1 MALGTSIV
9 DVVLIIAIM
18 FAAGEVTGLT
28 GFGFA
33 LVSTTTLAIVLDPET
48 AVVIAI
54 LPVPVTNISTSQ
66 SSPAD
71 CFENLSSVAKSVP
84 SNC

>member
-28 GFGFA
+28 SFGFA

-54 LPVPVTNISTSQ
+54 LPVLATNIELITELDRERLGRCMSR
-66 SSPAD
+66 
-71 CFENLSSVAKSVP
+71 F
-84 SNC
+84 

>member
-18 FAAGEVTGLT
+18 FVAGEVTGLT
-28 GFGFA
+28 SFGFA

-54 LPVPVTNISTSQ
+54 LPVLATNIELVTELDRERLGRCMSR
-66 SSPAD
+66 
-71 CFENLSSVAKSVP
+71 F
-84 SNC
+84 

>member
-18 FAAGEVTGLT
+18 FAADEVTGLT

-54 LPVPVTNISTSQ
+54 LPVPATNIELVTELDRERLGRCMSR
-66 SSPAD
+66 
-71 CFENLSSVAKSVP
+71 F
-84 SNC
+84 

>member
-54 LPVPVTNISTSQ
+54 LPVPATNIELVTELDRERLGRCMSR
-66 SSPAD
+66 
-71 CFENLSSVAKSVP
+71 F
-84 SNC
+84 

>member
-54 LPVPVTNISTSQ
+54 LPVPVTNIELVTELDRERLGRCMSR
-66 SSPAD
+66 
-71 CFENLSSVAKSVP
+71 F
-84 SNC
+84 

>member
-28 GFGFA
+28 SFGFA

-54 LPVPVTNISTSQ
+54 LPVPVTNIELVTELDRERLGRCMSR
-66 SSPAD
+66 
-71 CFENLSSVAKSVP
+71 F
-84 SNC
+84 

>member
-18 FAAGEVTGLT
+18 FVAGEVTGLT

-54 LPVPVTNISTSQ
+54 LPVPATNIELVTELDRERLGRCMSR
-66 SSPAD
+66 
-71 CFENLSSVAKSVP
+71 F
-84 SNC
+84 

>member
-18 FAAGEVTGLT
+18 FVAGEVTGLT

-54 LPVPVTNISTSQ
+54 LPVPVTNIELVTELDRERLGRCMSR
-66 SSPAD
+66 
-71 CFENLSSVAKSVP
+71 F
-84 SNC
+84 